1 MLLCKLPAW
10 SSKNA
15 SFPMKA
21 TKLCDEGRCVV
32 GSGHLGLFSKSAQMG
47 SVSGLGDALMNDVGN
62 ITNECFSLSMPKT
75 VPEPVILAG
84 ILQVP
89 TGSSRDTSRG
99 LN

>member
-1 MLLCKLPAW
+1 MLLCKLLAR

-15 SFPMKA
+15 SFPVKA
-21 TKLCDEGRCVV
+21 TKLCDKGRRAV

-62 ITNECFSLSMPKT
+62 ITNECFSLSTPKT
-75 VPEPVILAG
+75 MPELVILAR

>member
-1 MLLCKLPAW
+1 
-10 SSKNA
+10 
-15 SFPMKA
+15 
-21 TKLCDEGRCVV
+21 
-32 GSGHLGLFSKSAQMG
+32 MG

-62 ITNECFSLSMPKT
+62 ITNECFSLSTPKT
-75 VPEPVILAG
+75 MPELVILAR